1 MTTELRHALSRRALL
16 GLSAGA
22 GVTAALAATG
32 CNRFGG
38 GGSPAATASE
48 INFVWWGDAARAK
61 STQAMLDLFSKENAG
76 VTLRTEYQ
84 DSGPY
89 ADKLAT
95 RFAANDVP
103 DVFAQRRD
111 SLREY
116 AGRGALL
123 NLREHLDVLK
133 VEDVPETIQ
142 KIGTVGDAMFGIP
155 AGLNAVGFVINKTLA
170 EKYGVSVPDGDSWS
184 WDDYFAM
191 AAAITKASGKKV
203 YGGDIDFGTLQNVV
217 VFVRQTGEE
226 LYNPDDTLGVSTAT
240 MTDWF
245 SLSVEQR
252 KTGALPP
259 AGFIESLGG
268 GAEQSPLAL
277 GTVASQVI
285 PTNNMKANNQAAGG
299 NLQLNRMPGE
309 VQGKRRGMSID
320 TAMYWSIG
328 TKSKNIDG
336 GLKLLD
342 FMINSVE
349 GNKAVGPTRGV
360 PASSAVA
367 EAIADSLDPDDKTS
381 VDYIT
386 GLSKEQLPES
396 RPDPV
401 GGSEIADL
409 IANLATEVMFARVAP
424 ADAAKQFTD
433 GAAKI
438 LKANNS

>member
-1 MTTELRHALSRRALL
+1 MTTELRTGLSRRTLL
-16 GLSAGA
+16 RLSASA

-38 GGSPAATASE
+38 GGPATSAGE
-48 INFVWWGDAARAK
+48 INFVWWGDAARAA
-61 STQAMLDLFSKENAG
+61 STQALLDLYTKENPG
-76 VTLRTEYQ
+76 TTLRTEYQ

-95 RFAANDVP
+95 RFAAGDVP
-103 DVFAQRRD
+103 DLFAQRRD

-116 AGRGALL
+116 ADRGALL
-123 NLREHLDVLK
+123 DLREHLDLLAL
-133 VEDVPETIQ
+133 DGVPETIQ
-142 KIGTVGDAMFGIP
+142 QIGVVGESMYGIP
-155 AGLNAVGFVINKTLA
+155 AGLNAVGFVINTTLA
-170 EKYGVSVPDGDSWS
+170 EKFGVSIPDGDTWS

-203 YGGDIDFGTLQNVV
+203 YGGDLDFGTLQNVV

-226 LYNPDDTLGVSTAT
+226 LYNPDDTLGVSTKT

-245 SLSVEQR
+245 SLSVDQR
-252 KTGALPP
+252 RTGALPP
-259 AGFIESLGG
+259 AGFVEALGG
-268 GAEQSPLAL
+268 GAEQSYLAK
-277 GTVASQVI
+277 GTIASQVI
-285 PTNNMKANNQAAGG
+285 PTNNLKAYNKAAGG
-299 NLQLNRMPGE
+299 KLQLNRMPGE

-320 TAMYWSIG
+320 TAMYWSVG
-328 TKSKNIDG
+328 SKSKNIDG

-342 FMINSVE
+342 FITNSIE

-360 PASSAVA
+360 PASTVVA

-396 RPDPV
+396 RPDPI

-409 IANLATEVMFARVAP
+409 IANLATEVMFERVAP
-424 ADAAKQFTD
+424 AEAAKQFTD

-438 LKANNS
+438 LKADNS

>member
-1 MTTELRHALSRRALL
+1 MTTDAAMVGLSRRSLL
-16 GLSAGA
+16 RLTGGA
-22 GVTAALAATG
+22 GLVALAGTG

-38 GGSPAATASE
+38 GGGTPSSDE
-48 INFVWWGDAARAK
+48 INFVWWGDAARAE
-61 STQAMLDLFSKENAG
+61 STEAMLDLFKQQHAG
-76 VTLRTEYQ
+76 VTVRTEYQ

-103 DVFAQRRD
+103 DLFAQRRD

-116 AGRGALL
+116 ADRGALL
-123 NLREHLDVLK
+123 NLREHSDLLKLD
-133 VEDVPETIQ
+133 DVPETIQ
-142 KIGTVGDAMFGIP
+142 QIGIVDDAMYGIP
-155 AGLNAVGFVINKTLA
+155 AGLNAVGFVINKKLTD
-170 EKYGVSVPDGDSWS
+170 KYGVEIPDGDTWS

-191 AAAITKASGKKV
+191 AGAITKASGKKV

-226 LYNPDDTLGVSTAT
+226 LYHPDGTLGASTET
-240 MTDWF
+240 MNAWF

-252 KTGALPP
+252 QTGALPP
-259 AGFIESLGG
+259 AGFVESLGG
-268 GAEQSPLAL
+268 GAEQSALAK

-285 PTNNMKANNQAAGG
+285 PTNNMKANNRVVGG
-299 NLQLNRMPGE
+299 SLQLNRIPGE
-309 VQGKRRGMSID
+309 VQGRRRGMSID
-320 TAMYWSIG
+320 TAMYWSVG

-336 GLKLLD
+336 GLQLLD
-342 FMINSVE
+342 FLTNSVD

-360 PASSAVA
+360 PASATVA
-367 EAIADSLDPDDKTS
+367 EAILDSLDPDDRTS

-401 GGSEIADL
+401 GGSEIADV
-409 IANLATEVMFARVAP
+409 IANLATEVMFERVSP
-424 ADAAKQFTD
+424 ADAAKQFTTQ
-433 GAAKI
+433 AAAI
-438 LKANNS
+438 LKDKNK

>member
-1 MTTELRHALSRRALL
+1 MTTDAAMMGLSRRSLL
-16 GLSAGA
+16 RLTAGA
-22 GVTAALAATG
+22 GLVALAGTG

-38 GGSPAATASE
+38 GSPEASQGE

-61 STQAMLDLFSKENAG
+61 STEALLDLFKQQHAG

-95 RFAANDVP
+95 RFAAGDVP
-103 DVFAQRRD
+103 DLFAQRRD

-116 AGRGALL
+116 ADRGALL
-123 NLREHLDVLK
+123 NLRDHLDVLK
-133 VEDVPETIQ
+133 LDGVPETIQ
-142 KIGTVGDAMFGIP
+142 QIGVVGDAMYGIP
-155 AGLNAVGFVINKTLA
+155 AGLNAVGFVINKTLTD
-170 EKYGVSVPDGDSWS
+170 KYEVEIPDGDTWS

-191 AAAITKASGKKV
+191 AAKITKASDKKV
-203 YGGDIDFGTLQNVV
+203 YGGDVDFGTLQNVV

-226 LYNPDDTLGVSTAT
+226 LYNPDDTLGVSTET
-240 MTDWF
+240 MRAWF
-245 SLSVEQR
+245 TLSVEQR

-268 GAEQSPLAL
+268 GAEQSPLAK

-285 PTNNMKANNQAAGG
+285 PTNNMKANNRAAGG
-299 NLQLNRMPGE
+299 NLQLNRIPGE

-320 TAMYWSIG
+320 TAMYWSVG

-336 GLKLLD
+336 GLALLD
-342 FMINSVE
+342 FITNSVD

-360 PASSAVA
+360 PASATVA
-367 EAIADSLDPDDKTS
+367 EAILDSLDPDDRTS

-401 GGSEIADL
+401 GGSEIADV
-409 IANLATEVMFARVAP
+409 IANLATEVMFERVSP
-424 ADAAKQFTD
+424 ADAAQQFTSQ
-433 GAAKI
+433 AAKI
-438 LKANNS
+438 LKDKNQ